1 MFRTG
6 HYGVSLLVFAPIGYT
21 LVSAGAV
28 TPAFVLGAT
37 MLWLSMLPDVDHRL
51 PGIPHRGPTHTL
63 LFAGLVGGLFW
74 GVATVATDTLG
85 AFSVSLGEA
94 SIGLAAFAFAVGFL
108 TVVGHLVG
116 DALTPM
122 GVNFLWPL
130 SGEGYALSLTRAD
143 NAIWNYG
150 LFVLGVFVTA
160 AWVSAALG
168 VV

>member
-21 LVSAGAV
+21 LVSTGAV
-28 TPAFVLGAT
+28 APAFVLGAT
-37 MLWLSMLPDVDHRL
+37 MLWLSMLPDVDHKL
-51 PGIPHRGPTHTL
+51 PAVSHRGPTHTL

-74 GVATVATDTLG
+74 GVATLAIDTLG
-85 AFSVSLGEA
+85 TLTVSLGET
-94 SIGLAAFAFAVGFL
+94 SVGLATFAFAVGFL

-130 SGEGYALSLTRAD
+130 SGSGYSLSLTTAD
-143 NAIWNYG
+143 SAVWNYG
-150 LFVLGVFVTA
+150 LFVLGVFATA

>member
-28 TPAFVLGAT
+28 TPAFALGAT
-37 MLWLSMLPDVDHRL
+37 MLWLSMLPDVDHKL
-51 PGIPHRGPTHTL
+51 PGVRHRGPTHTL

-74 GVATVATDTLG
+74 GVAAVVTDALG
-85 AFSVSLGEA
+85 AFSVSLGGA
-94 SIGLAAFAFAVGFL
+94 SVGLAVFAFVVGFL

-130 SGEGYALSLTRAD
+130 SGRGYSLSLTTAD
-143 NAIWNYG
+143 SAVWNYG

-168 VV
+168 VI